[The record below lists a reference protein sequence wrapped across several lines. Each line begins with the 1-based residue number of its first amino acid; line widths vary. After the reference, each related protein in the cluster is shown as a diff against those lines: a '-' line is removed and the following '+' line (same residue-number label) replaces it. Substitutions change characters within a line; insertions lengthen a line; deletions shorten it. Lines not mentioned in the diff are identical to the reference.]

1 MNVRRLMLGAAML
14 AATALPCSVSRA
26 AELDIKRLAPT
37 NAHTF
42 VYATRNPE
50 REYQAKY
57 LADAW
62 QTFRD
67 ERIAERVFELV
78 SSRAPKDKLEKF
90 TDVWEQVQTALAPI
104 NVEAMAN
111 AEEFAMFNIMI
122 GPFGHTVV
130 AVRLSDED
138 AKEYRQ
144 GVGNLFELVKKWS
157 DGKATPEETE
167 ASGADITTLRLPE
180 KVPYQPAVAYQ
191 GDLFLIST
199 SEDVLKT
206 SLALLNDASV
216 KTKFDDERFKES
228 LSKLPKGED
237 AITFF
242 DGNQLFASMTEVGAF
257 IRSEK
262 PGDEKAERVAKLV
275 ERIVKEVDI
284 LDYETSVQYTEKG
297 QNRIAA
303 LGKVSDNLNE
313 SILGRALS
321 SGQPFEDWQSWV
333 PVDAKAYSLNTGI
346 NLHEI
351 YANVLSFVREEVP
364 ESHEGLDKW
373 QAMQEKVGVNLDQD
387 ILQAFSGENVSI
399 TLSDQQTVTAL
410 KCSKPEQIRELM
422 GRAIEGLKQIPQIQ
436 QQGLDL
442 VDCDDDALEGFQ
454 ELQLAALTMTPAKP
468 VIGFHDGWMI
478 FASSPAAAKTLLAV
492 RVDSEK
498 SIKGAESLEKF
509 DLDVNGTVNAVSYS
523 DVGAAI
529 RATADGI
536 DQFAMMAP
544 MIVGAAAQG
553 AKPEDMKAIQQAI
566 GLLPSIAKVIR
577 KFDFYEQKLSITR
590 PGPLEASYLRETVVL
605 VRQPAE
611 N

>member
-1 MNVRRLMLGAAML
+1 MNVRRFLIGAAML
-14 AATALPCSVSRA
+14 AATALPCSTTRA
-26 AELDIKRLAPT
+26 VELDIKRLAPT

-42 VYATRNPE
+42 VYAKKNSE
-50 REYQAKY
+50 RDYQAKY

-62 QTFRD
+62 KTFRD
-67 ERIAERVFELV
+67 ERVAERVFELI
-78 SSRAPKDKLEKF
+78 SSRAPKDELEKF

-104 NVEAMAN
+104 NVEALAD

-130 AVRLSDED
+130 AVRLSEED

-144 GVGNLFELVKKWS
+144 GAGNLFELVKKWS
-157 DGKATPEETE
+157 DGKATPEESE

-180 KVPYQPAVAYQ
+180 KVPYHPAVACE

-206 SLALLNDASV
+206 SLALLNDASAT
-216 KTKFDDERFKES
+216 TKFDDERLKEA
-228 LSKLPKGED
+228 LTELPKAED

-242 DGNQLFASMTEVGAF
+242 DADQLFASMSELGDF
-257 IRSEK
+257 IRNDK
-262 PGDEKAERVAKLV
+262 PGDEKAERAAELL

-284 LDYETSVQYTEKG
+284 LEYEVTVQYTEEG

-303 LGKVSDNLNE
+303 LGETSDTLKE
-313 SILGRALS
+313 SILGRAIA
-321 SGQPFEDWQSWV
+321 SGEPFEDWQSWV
-333 PVDAKAYSLNTGI
+333 PADAKAYSLNTGI

-351 YANVLSFVREEVP
+351 YANVLSFVREEIP

-373 QAMQEKVGVNLDQD
+373 DAMQEKVGVNLDQD
-387 ILQAFSGENVSI
+387 ILQTFSGENVSI
-399 TLSDQQTVTAL
+399 TLGDQQTVTAL
-410 KCSKPEQIRELM
+410 KCSKPEKIRELM
-422 GRAIEGLKQIPQIQ
+422 DRAIEGLKQIPQVQ

-442 VDCDDDALEGFQ
+442 VECEDEALEGFQ
-454 ELQLAALTMTPAKP
+454 ELQLAALAMTPAKP

-478 FASSPAAAKTLLAV
+478 FASSPGAAKKLLAV
-492 RVDSEK
+492 RAGDEK

-509 DLDVNGTVNAVSYS
+509 DLKVDGTVSAVSYS
-523 DVGAAI
+523 DIGATV
-529 RATADGI
+529 RATADAI
-536 DQFAMMAP
+536 DQFAVMAP
-544 MIVGAAAQG
+544 MVIGAAAQG

-566 GLLPSIAKVIR
+566 GLLPSFAKVIR
-577 KFDFYEQKLSITR
+577 KFDFYEQKLSIMR
-590 PGPLEASYLRETVVL
+590 KGPMDGSYLRETVVL
-605 VRQPAE
+605 VRQPAA

>member
-1 MNVRRLMLGAAML
+1 MNVRRFLMGAALL
-14 AATALPCSVSRA
+14 AATALPCTPSRA
-26 AELDIKRLAPT
+26 ADLDIKRIAPT
-37 NAHTF
+37 NSHTF
-42 VYATRNPE
+42 VYAKKNSE
-50 REYQAKY
+50 RDYQAKY

-62 QTFRD
+62 KTFRD
-67 ERIAERVFELV
+67 ERIAERVFELI
-78 SSRAPKDKLEKF
+78 SSRAPKDELEKF
-90 TDVWEQVQTALAPI
+90 TDAWEQVQTALAPI
-104 NVEAMAN
+104 NVEALAE

-130 AVRLSDED
+130 AVRLSEED
-138 AKEYRQ
+138 AKEYRE
-144 GVGNLFELVKKWS
+144 GTGNLFALVKKWS
-157 DGKATPEETE
+157 DGKATPEESE

-180 KVPYQPAVAYQ
+180 KVPYQPAVACQ

-206 SLALLNDASV
+206 SLALLNDSSA
-216 KTKFDDERFKES
+216 KTKFDDERLKEA
-228 LSKLPKGED
+228 LSELPKAED

-242 DGNQLFASMTEVGAF
+242 DGNQLFASMGELGDF
-257 IRSEK
+257 IRKEN
-262 PGDEKAERVAKLV
+262 PGEEKAERAAKLV

-284 LDYETSVQYTEKG
+284 LEFEASVQFTEEG

-303 LGKVSDNLNE
+303 LGKASDSLKE
-313 SILGRALS
+313 SILGRAIT
-321 SGQPFEDWQSWV
+321 SGEPFEDWQSWV
-333 PVDAKAYSLNTGI
+333 PADARAYSLSTGI

-351 YANVLSFVREEVP
+351 YSSVLSFVREEVP
-364 ESHEGLDKW
+364 ESQEGLDKW
-373 QAMQEKVGVNLDQD
+373 NAMQEKVGVNLDQD

-410 KCSKPEQIRELM
+410 KCSNPEKIRELM
-422 GRAIEGLKQIPQIQ
+422 DRAIEGLKQIPQVQ

-442 VDCDDDALEGFQ
+442 VDCEDEALDGFQ
-454 ELQLAALTMTPAKP
+454 ELRVAALAMTPAKP

-478 FASSPAAAKTLLAV
+478 FASSPAAAKKLLAV
-492 RVDSEK
+492 RAGDEK
-498 SIKGAESLEKF
+498 SIKGAETLEKF
-509 DLDVNGTVNAVSYS
+509 DLDVDGTVNAVSYS
-523 DVGAAI
+523 DIGATV

-536 DQFAMMAP
+536 DQFAVMAP

-566 GLLPSIAKVIR
+566 GLLPSVAKVIR

-590 PGPLEASYLRETVVL
+590 PGPMKGSYKRETVVMI
-605 VRQPAE
+605 RQPST